1 MEERKSERERERER
15 ERNRA
20 KQINKK
26 LDKKWVASKKVE
38 IGPIFCFAIFAEK
51 SPRLHQK
58 P

>member
-1 MEERKSERERERER
+1 MEERKSERERER

-38 IGPIFCFAIFAEK
+38 IGPIFCFAIFVEK
-51 SPRLHQK
+51 SLRLHQK